1 MKKKMFVLALLAG
14 ITMFSMHGAEA
25 KKAEDSAGTPSY
37 AVKAYYTSMA
47 KADFAAAKKY
57 LAAKELIQMTT
68 ALEEMA
74 KEDQELIDDTK
85 KEFANSAKAKFISET
100 ITGDKAVV
108 VFSYQENGKTRKETH
123 NLKKV
128 NGVWLIED

>member
-85 KEFANSAKAKFISET
+85 KEFANSAKPNLCLKPLPEIRRSLSFPIRKT
-100 ITGDKAVV
+100 VRPRKKLIT
-108 VFSYQENGKTRKETH
+108 
-123 NLKKV
+123 
-128 NGVWLIED
+128 

>member
-1 MKKKMFVLALLAG
+1 MDALFLEITVQSTHNQRKDNGMKKKMFVLALLAG

-57 LAAKELIQMTT
+57 LA
-68 ALEEMA
+68 
-74 KEDQELIDDTK
+74 
-85 KEFANSAKAKFISET
+85 
-100 ITGDKAVV
+100 
-108 VFSYQENGKTRKETH
+108 Y
-123 NLKKV
+123 KV
-128 NGVWLIED
+128 S